1 MKDFKKR
8 SLVLVLASVITVT
21 GSFASENYKNCLMD
35 MTFKASGAN
44 KISMVLSTKRLYEGT
59 INPVKRD
66 ANTYVIMLPEVDSN
80 APSPDLSE
88 ADGNIE
94 SVTVK
99 KMPYA
104 NGSKGYTR
112 ITIKTADNVSLN
124 ATSTIYIPE
133 KKENRTEAR
142 QDERSNEAED
152 YEDFESRQREMNRQN
167 AQRDSNISYQQKNK
181 YRTEAKPQERSSY
194 RDEKT
199 DSHNQNVNLEIP
211 SQTDINQQPLPVEDI
226 QTQTSDENNNNQ
238 KYILGLWIVLI
249 IMTSTYFYIKAQDK
263 LRNVLGEK
271 LEIDVEKE
279 DKKNNSK
286 SQKDNKKISRTINKL
301 DSAYSKTA
309 YIPLKPPVQAQE
321 EESQEELNIVDL
333 DALFKEQT
341 KAPETVS
348 EEEEN
353 DALDDFLSG
362 FSFDDEFQGENE
374 EKSDE
379 EIFTYDKDV
388 YEQVLQDNEL
398 KFTEEDILCFNEL
411 LQSEIS
417 SEVMNNLSKYAVSNP
432 IASQKPQKD
441 STLVNIVTDFAI
453 KQNISFSAEDIIALK
468 KIMSVELDSD
478 FVTNLKTN
486 SQKTQE
492 MEQALLQPKPR
503 KIKPVELI
511 TLNVKDMLPN
521 LAEELKQQ
529 GNKPIEFDAKPE
541 TVYFSEGYEVSTLK
555 LDIDLPDL
563 AKEVNNSSAYQS
575 KPSEKVQV
583 VDSSYFDSV
592 EKITI
597 SGLPDLKDVMENPD
611 KYEDSEPEVFVADEN
626 FLLNSIANVQFKPFD
641 DGTRNFEIINNEEDF
656 DEPVETSYDDFE
668 AIYNQEFYDLDAI
681 NQETTQ
687 NKEKAE
693 TKILD
698 NTEPLAEK
706 NPIKKL
712 EPEQKKE
719 VHSEDVQK
727 KTAASA
733 RQQAGRQRETK
744 QTIEIQRLLNND
756 TKPETK
762 ITSQPV
768 KKPVQEK
775 KTSKVVINNNTF
787 NVLNLVE
794 ISNGIGC
801 YLAKSEK
808 GYVVLA
814 YKGDETTVLKEYDT
828 VKSEKIQARIH
839 ETLADGT
846 LRYLIRV
853 GANKLVADL
862 KDGKLNYVMDLC

>member
-309 YIPLKPPVQAQE
+309 YIPLKPPAQAQE

-681 NQETTQ
+681 NKETTQ

-693 TKILD
+693 TKTLD

-727 KTAASA
+727 KIAASA

>member
-8 SLVLVLASVITVT
+8 SIVLVLASVITVT

-124 ATSTIYIPE
+124 ATSMLYIPE

-142 QDERSNEAED
+142 QDEHSNEAED
-152 YEDFESRQREMNRQN
+152 YADFESRQREMNRQN

-486 SQKTQE
+486 SQKTQA

-693 TKILD
+693 TKTLD

>member
-693 TKILD
+693 TKTLD